1 MERAKSTSRES
12 TYVAAVSLPED
23 KAWAKEILR
32 EREEFRARKE
42 LIHGEAGE
50 ESNALFQMQNM
61 QNGYYDGK

>member
-1 MERAKSTSRES
+1 M
-12 TYVAAVSLPED
+12 AAVSLPED